1 MAHYAKISNAEFTVS
16 ERARLL
22 EADQER
28 NVIIENNISSQEY
41 EDLKEIYDN
50 TFTSPTLETL
60 QSELDELQSQL
71 SPNYPEEKNEQLLED
86 ISDKLAEIDVEKK
99 ALVPAQEEA
108 LANLNAK
115 ELEGT
120 SDLDEEINSLNETI
134 KNALCRVT
142 DVITGVDEY
151 TSSGNEYFD
160 GNDNTEYWES
170 EYGNSKRTSYNTR
183 AGVHKNGGTP
193 FRKNYAGIGHLYD
206 PVRDAFY
213 SEQPYPSWVLNEDTC
228 TWEAPEPPPGEAVWN
243 EKTLEWVDYPN
254 KPFKSWIHDT
264 KKPSWNGD
272 YINNN
277 ELTEG
282 WYAPVKCPDEESLNA
297 ENPISMY
304 VWDENNISW
313 KIKEYKHGSE

>member
-1 MAHYAKISNAEFTVS
+1 MAHYAKISNAEFTTT

-71 SPNYPEEKNEQLLED
+71 SPNYPDEKNEQLLED
-86 ISDKLAEIDVEKK
+86 ISDKLAEIDAEKK

-120 SDLDEEINSLNETI
+120 SDLDEEIESLNETI
-134 KNALCRVT
+134 KNALCRVKG
-142 DVITGVDEY
+142 VITGVDEY
-151 TSSGNEYFD
+151 TSNGNEYFD
-160 GNDNTEYWES
+160 EKDNTEYWES
-170 EYGNSKRTSYNTR
+170 EYGNCKRTSYNTR
-183 AGVHKNGGTP
+183 AGVHIKGGTP
-193 FRKNYAGIGHLYD
+193 FRKNYAGKGMIYD

-213 SEQPYPSWVLNEDTC
+213 EESPNSYWTLNEDTC
-228 TWEAPEPPPGEAVWN
+228 IWEPPA
-243 EKTLEWVDYPN
+243 
-254 KPFKSWIHDT
+254 SWIQDGNGNWT
-264 KKPSWNGD
+264 PPVEKP
-272 YINNN
+272 
-277 ELTEG
+277 EMEEG
-282 WYAPVKCPDEESLNA
+282 EQ
-297 ENPISMY
+297 Y
-304 VWDENNISW
+304 VWDEENVTW
-313 KIKEYKHGSE
+313 KKI